1 MTKEDAVNELQK
13 IDLFYDSNIRMRHF
27 QFKRCTQW
35 IKKDFFN
42 FQKDWFAISFA
53 VVLSEYNIC
62 EIMRAEDSINTKTIK
77 YYIESML
84 AKSNLNRVVRKCS
97 FILVWDN
104 ASVNFNSEVVKFIL
118 NQK

>member
-1 MTKEDAVNELQK
+1 
-13 IDLFYDSNIRMRHF
+13 MRYL

-35 IKKDFFN
+35 VKKDFFN
-42 FQKDWFAISFA
+42 FQKDWFALSFA
-53 VVLSEYNIC
+53 VVLSEYSIC

-84 AKSNLNRVVRKCS
+84 AESNLNRVARKCL

-104 ASVNFNSEVVKFIL
+104 ASIKNRCQVVKFIL